1 MTKLDLNITYNARL
15 TVHDHAEISARWDKA
30 AEQYRQEAE
39 AELDIPYGPGEREKY
54 DFFPAESP
62 DAPICCYIHGGYWR
76 SRNRKTFSH
85 IARGLN
91 GCGISVAI
99 PSYDLVPNVSLMT
112 IIWQMRAFLTQLWSN
127 TEKRPVVA
135 GNSAGGHLTATMLA
149 TDWGSS
155 DGVPD
160 DLVTRAFAL
169 SGLYDL
175 NPLLQTNINDDIKL
189 DENSARDA
197 SPVFWPAPREG
208 LKFMASVGA
217 LESNVFK
224 EQSRRL
230 AEVWNEA
237 GIETEYFEVPD
248 CNHFTIVDAVSTPG
262 EVLFEKLVSTI
273 ESHSTESHSTS

>member
-1 MTKLDLNITYNARL
+1 MTKPDPNIEYNARL
-15 TVHDHAEISARWDKA
+15 TVHDHAEISARWDKS
-30 AEQYRQEAE
+30 AELYRQEAE

-54 DFFPAESP
+54 DFFPAGHA

-85 IARGLN
+85 IARDLN
-91 GCGISVAI
+91 GRGISVAI

-112 IIWQMRAFLTQLWSN
+112 IIGQMRSFLTQLWSN
-127 TEKRPVVA
+127 TNKKPVVA

-149 TDWGSS
+149 TDWAAI

-175 NPLLQTNINDDIKL
+175 TPLLQTNINDDIKL
-189 DENSARDA
+189 DGTSAREA

-208 LKFMASVGA
+208 LKFTASVGA
-217 LESNVFK
+217 LESDMFK
-224 EQSRRL
+224 EQSRGL
-230 AEVWNEA
+230 AEAWNKA
-237 GIETEYFEVPD
+237 GIETEFFEVPD

-262 EVLFEKLVSTI
+262 EVLFEKLVTTI
-273 ESHSTESHSTS
+273 ESHSAS